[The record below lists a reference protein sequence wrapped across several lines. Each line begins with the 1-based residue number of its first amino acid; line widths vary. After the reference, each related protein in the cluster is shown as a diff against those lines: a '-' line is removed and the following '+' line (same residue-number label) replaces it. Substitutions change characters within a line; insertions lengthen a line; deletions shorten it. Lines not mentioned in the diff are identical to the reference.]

1 MNTSYV
7 SPQEW
12 ELWDQV
18 FPLYVLDTKG
28 LELLYTFN
36 DFTEGKETEYSGGLS
51 NSESSWIAKIENK
64 WYLNNIS

>member
-36 DFTEGKETEYSGGLS
+36 DFTEGKETEYSGGL
-51 NSESSWIAKIENK
+51 
-64 WYLNNIS
+64 